1 MKSPN
6 SPAPASLARYAAR
19 WIGGALLLALVIVGL
34 GTFFL
39 PEVDLLALRYAVW

>member
-1 MKSPN
+1 MSTR
-6 SPAPASLARYAAR
+6 PAPAPESLVRYAAR

-34 GTFFL
+34 GALFL

>member
-1 MKSPN
+1 MKSPEP
-6 SPAPASLARYAAR
+6 PAPPALARYAAR